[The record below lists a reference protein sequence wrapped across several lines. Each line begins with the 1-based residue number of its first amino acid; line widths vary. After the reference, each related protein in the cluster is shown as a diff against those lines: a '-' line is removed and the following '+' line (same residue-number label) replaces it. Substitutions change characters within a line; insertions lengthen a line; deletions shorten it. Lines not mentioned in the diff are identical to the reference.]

1 MRTRFSTVALALAV
15 LLGVAPGSPA
25 EAAPHSRKEAAER
38 FQKGVGLY
46 KEGDYAA
53 ALAEFRAAY
62 EASPTWEVL
71 YNIGLT
77 ERRLFRYGQAVQTFA
92 RYLEEGGKRVPKDR
106 RDNVQ
111 RELEQISALTAKVTV
126 KVDGPPAR
134 LFVDGEPLG
143 VTPLPDAVLLGSG
156 PHTFKA
162 ERDGFIPVEKSLE
175 VVSRKDVTLELVLK
189 PKEDTSAPADVTIES
204 SPPGAIITI
213 DGKLAGLAPTKV
225 KLLPGGHEVLADLEG
240 FATTRIEVVVS
251 AGQSRKVTVAMEKG
265 GGGEGGGGRRVR
277 VPVAGLITLGVG
289 LGLVGGGVGL
299 ALKAQAD
306 AKKVSD
312 LFRTGGTWDAN
323 AIALES
329 SGHAAQTWGWVLLVT
344 GSAATVTG
352 IILSVVTL
360 VRSGGDD
367 SDESALF
374 LVPTPQGATLGWTT
388 RF

>member
-1 MRTRFSTVALALAV
+1 MTLALVMLCGAV
-15 LLGVAPGSPA
+15 TLISGPA

-38 FQKGVGLY
+38 YQKGVALY

-53 ALAEFRAAY
+53 ALTEFKAAY

-92 RYLEEGGKRVPKDR
+92 RYLEEGGKKVPKDR
-106 RDNVQ
+106 RENVE
-111 RELEQISALTAKVTV
+111 RELEQISALTAKITL
-126 KVDGPPAR
+126 KIDGKPAR
-134 LFVDGEPLG
+134 VFVDGEPLG
-143 VTPLPDAVLLGSG
+143 VTPLSEPVLLGSG

-162 ERDGFIPVEKSLE
+162 EREGFITVEKSLE

-189 PKEDTSAPADVTIES
+189 PKEDLSAPADVTIES
-204 SPPGAIITI
+204 SPPGAIITV

-225 KLLPGGHEVLADLEG
+225 KLPPGGHEVLADLEG
-240 FATTRIEVVVS
+240 FSTTRIEVVVS
-251 AGQSRKVTVAMEKG
+251 AGQSRKVTVTMERG
-265 GGGEGGGGRRVR
+265 GGGEGGGGRRLR

-306 AKKVSD
+306 AKKVSEI
-312 LFRTGGTWDAN
+312 FRTGGTWDAS
-323 AIALES
+323 AIAIES
-329 SGHAAQTWGWVLLVT
+329 SGHAAQTWAWVLLVS

-352 IILSVVTL
+352 LIMSIVTL
-360 VRSGGDD
+360 AQGGGDE
-367 SDESALF
+367 DESAF
-374 LVPTPQGATLGWTT
+374 FFTPTPEGATLGWTT